1 MIKKRVAFSL
11 IVRLPFILWR
21 RFANGSLARIMR
33 YRYEYDGKIN
43 YQANILKDK
52 TSNIQIGARSWI
64 GAYSDIVL
72 QDGTSLIMD
81 DDTSIGRY
89 CEIGGQ
95 GANIFIGSNSSI
107 QDRCTI
113 VGNIKIGRNC
123 IFSKNVLMTSGK
135 HHFENYPHLTQR
147 DQDAIQEGQ
156 KVFEEPIVIED
167 DCFVGVGV
175 HIKHGITLSKGTI
188 VGANSV
194 VTRDFPPYSVIGGVP
209 AKLIKK
215 RLEYSPSRKIDIY
228 EEKTYPYFYSGMNM
242 QRKYVSKNIQE
253 CGGVLV
259 DGIFVLDMNIASASK
274 IAIRMRK
281 ICPHGLF
288 VVFNKSRVELAN
300 EMTEYEFD
308 ASRLETTKLK
318 FEVVDF
324 DGIHRKGCAALES
337 AVVLD

>member
-1 MIKKRVAFSL
+1 MIKKRVAFNI
-11 IVRLPFILWR
+11 IVRLPIILWR
-21 RFANGSLARIMR
+21 RFVNGGFVRTIR

-43 YQANILKDK
+43 YQANIVKDK
-52 TSNIQIGARSWI
+52 TSDIRIGARSWI
-64 GAYSDIVL
+64 GAHSDIVL
-72 QDGTSLIMD
+72 QEGTILVMD
-81 DDTSIGRY
+81 DDSSIGRY

-123 IFSKNVLMTSGK
+123 IFSKNILMTSGK

-147 DQDAIQEGQ
+147 DQDAIQESK

-215 RLEYSPSRKIDIY
+215 RFDYNPLRNIDIY

-253 CGGVLV
+253 YGGILV
-259 DGIFVLDMNIASASK
+259 DGTFVLDMNIAGAAK
-274 IAIRMRK
+274 VAVRMKK
-281 ICPHGLF
+281 ICSYDLF
-288 VVFNKSRVELAN
+288 VVFNNDRVELAN
-300 EMTEYEFD
+300 EMAEYEFNVNN
-308 ASRLETTKLK
+308 LEATKLK
-318 FEVVDF
+318 FEVVNS
-324 DGIHRKGCAALES
+324 DGMQQEGCVALES
-337 AVVLD
+337 AIVLD

>member
-1 MIKKRVAFSL
+1 MLLCRHK
-11 IVRLPFILWR
+11 
-21 RFANGSLARIMR
+21 
-33 YRYEYDGKIN
+33 YDGKIH
-43 YQANILKDK
+43 YQANILQDK

-123 IFSKNVLMTSGK
+123 IFSKNILMTSGK
-135 HHFENYPHLTQR
+135 HHFENCPHLTQR

-215 RLEYSPSRKIDIY
+215 RLDYSPSRKIDIY

-242 QRKYVSKNIQE
+242 QRKYVSKSIQE

-259 DGIFVLDMNIASASK
+259 DGIFVLDMNIADASK

-318 FEVVDF
+318 FEVVDS
-324 DGIHRKGCAALES
+324 GGMHRKGCAALES
-337 AVVLD
+337 AAVLD